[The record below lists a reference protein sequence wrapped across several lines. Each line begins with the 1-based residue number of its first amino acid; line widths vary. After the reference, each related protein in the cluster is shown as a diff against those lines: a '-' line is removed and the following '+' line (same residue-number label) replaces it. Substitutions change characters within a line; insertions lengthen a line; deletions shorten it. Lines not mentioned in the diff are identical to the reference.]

1 MDAPSP
7 AAVIVS
13 PSAGLVMVTVGVAVP
28 PSSSDVVGLV
38 EEESPQALMKKT
50 RVEINNG
57 IRIGVRMSLLQ
68 VTSKF
73 VFRYRVGILNYSIA
87 SVYHLSRPRYY
98 NGRIAPVL

>member
-1 MDAPSP
+1 
-7 AAVIVS
+7 
-13 PSAGLVMVTVGVAVP
+13 MVTVGVAVP

-57 IRIGVRMSLLQ
+57 IRIGVRICLLQ

-73 VFRYRVGILNYSIA
+73 VFRYREPIVNYSIA
-87 SVYHLSRPRYY
+87 SVYHRSRLRYY